1 MNSGIDMECHL
12 FSRPKRI
19 RQSHR
24 DFTIFQWTC
33 IRCLFVQEKD
43 MNDIGLP
50 TMRYSDAD
58 YRVLDRFQV
67 QFSDK

>member
-1 MNSGIDMECHL
+1 
-12 FSRPKRI
+12 
-19 RQSHR
+19 
-24 DFTIFQWTC
+24 
-33 IRCLFVQEKD
+33 
-43 MNDIGLP
+43 MNDMGLP